1 MGFKIK
7 GLDKLQKNVKELSK
21 HDHVSFAELFNPDF
35 MKANTD
41 FSTLEEMFAQ
51 SGFKVDTA
59 EDFKAIPDAEW
70 EVFITAR
77 TKFESWLEM
86 QRVAGKAHMDKIV
99 AKTMKKGL

>member
-1 MGFKIK
+1 MGFNKK
-7 GLDKLQKNVKELSK
+7 GFDQLKKNLAELSK
-21 HDHVSFAELFNPDF
+21 HDRVSFSELFNPDF